1 MADFPPPIPG
11 LVVRYSYLWKRE
23 ADAGQI
29 EGQKHRPCAIVVAVV
44 QEQGE
49 WVVTVAPITRQRPK
63 NPDQAI
69 ALSAATRRRL
79 GLGNQPNW
87 IIATEVNSFYWPGP
101 DLRPTA
107 KGQYAYGE
115 LPAVVFEALK
125 QKILAA
131 GELANVVNRDE

>member
-1 MADFPPPIPG
+1 MTDYPTPIAG
-11 LVVRYSYLWKRE
+11 LVIRYAYLWKRE

-29 EGQKHRPCAIVVAVV
+29 EGQKHRPCAIVVAV
-44 QEQGE
+44 ERSEGE
-49 WVVTVAPITRQRPK
+49 LIVTVAPLTRRKPK
-63 NPDQAI
+63 HSEHAI
-69 ALSAATRRRL
+69 ALTAATRRRL
-79 GLGNQPNW
+79 GLGEQPNW
-87 IIATEVNSFYWPGP
+87 IMATEVNSFYWPGP

-131 GELANVVNRDE
+131 DTQTQEVGREP